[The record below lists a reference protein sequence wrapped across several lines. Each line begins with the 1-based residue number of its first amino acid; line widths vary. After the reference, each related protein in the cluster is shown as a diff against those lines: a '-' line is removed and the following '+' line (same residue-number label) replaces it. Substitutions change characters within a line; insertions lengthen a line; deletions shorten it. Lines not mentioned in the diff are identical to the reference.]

1 MNVRDFG
8 TMKNNLQK
16 PKWGV
21 KTEWVPIEQLPT
33 TPGGITEIA
42 IDLETKDPRLKSH
55 GPGWATG
62 HGDVVGFAVAYE
74 GFNAYLP
81 IAHEG
86 GGNLDRGI
94 VMRWFQKEIAS
105 HPADKIFFNAA
116 YDAGWLGQIGI
127 KLEGKML
134 DAMLAAPLLNENR
147 FSYSLNSVSY
157 DYLGL
162 MKSEAALREAAQE
175 FGVDPK
181 GELYKLPACFVGEYA
196 EADAKLTLD
205 LWQVFKAELTK
216 EDLWQVFE
224 LETSVLPLCIEMTRR
239 GIRVD
244 LDAAERL
251 KQDLLKIVKN
261 IQSGIKKET
270 GLAVELWAAASIAKV
285 FDLLDIPYGRTK
297 TGLPSFTKNFLSQHE
312 HPIAQKIAE
321 AREYD
326 KVGNTFLSSILRYTE
341 DGRIHGHIN
350 QLRSDGGGTVTGRIS
365 MSNPNLQQ
373 TPARN
378 PAMAR
383 KIRGLFLP
391 EDGEQWASLDFDQQE
406 PRILVHFA
414 SLTHKGLTGADDFV
428 KAYRTNPE
436 TDFHQMVAD
445 IANIPR
451 ASAKTINLG
460 IMYGMGQTRLAEQL
474 DVAPEQAKR
483 LMRQY
488 HEDVPFV
495 KELTDAVTRK
505 VAHRDKGGFVRS
517 LLGRKCRF
525 DLWEPNLF
533 VSARALPK
541 EEAHIEY
548 GDNIKRAYLYRSL
561 NKLIQSSASDMTKK
575 SMAAVYRER
584 GKVPLVQIHDELA
597 FSVTEA
603 TEARDLCNIME
614 SSVELAVPT
623 PCDIS
628 LGPNW
633 GALTPV
639 DKSDRVLEIKD

>member
-1 MNVRDFG
+1 M
-8 TMKNNLQK
+8 
-16 PKWGV
+16 

-62 HGDVVGFAVAYE
+62 HGDVVGFAVAYK

-116 YDAGWLGQIGI
+116 YDVGWLKRLGI
-127 KLEGKML
+127 DLKGKML

-224 LETSVLPLCIEMTRR
+224 LESSVLPLCIEMTWR

-251 KQDLLKIVKN
+251 RQDLIKTVKAM
-261 IQSGIKKET
+261 QSDIKKET
-270 GLAVELWAAASIAKV
+270 GLAVELWAAASISKI
-285 FDLLDIPYGRTK
+285 FDHLGIPYGRTK
-297 TGLPSFTKNFLSQHE
+297 TGLPSFTKNFLAQHE

-373 TPARN
+373 IPARN
-378 PAMAR
+378 PDMAR

-391 EDGEQWASLDFDQQE
+391 EEGEQWASLDFDQQE

-414 SLTHKGLTGADDFV
+414 SLTHKGLTGADEFV

-451 ASAKTINLG
+451 ASAKTMNLG
-460 IMYGMGQTRLAEQL
+460 IMYGMGQTKLAEQL

-541 EEAHIEY
+541 EEAHLEY
-548 GDNIKRAYLYRSL
+548 GDNIKRAYTYRSL
-561 NKLIQSSASDMTKK
+561 NKLIQSSAADQTKAA
-575 SMAAVYRER
+575 MAAVY
-584 GKVPLVQIHDELA
+584 KDKNKIPLVQIHDELA
-597 FSVTEA
+597 FSVSNLD
-603 TEARDLCNIME
+603 EARDLCSIME
-614 SSVELAVPT
+614 SAVNLEVPT
-623 PCDIS
+623 PSDIAV
-628 LGPNW
+628 GDNW
-633 GALTPV
+633 GSLTKL
-639 DKSDRVLEIKD
+639 DKSDNVPDK

>member
-1 MNVRDFG
+1 
-8 TMKNNLQK
+8 MKTNLKK

-21 KTEWVPIEQLPT
+21 KTEWMPIEQLPK
-33 TPGGITEIA
+33 TPDGITEIA

-94 VMRWFQKEIAS
+94 VTRWFQKEIAS
-105 HPADKIFFNAA
+105 HPSDKIFFNAA
-116 YDAGWLGQIGI
+116 YDVGWLKRIGI
-127 KLEGKML
+127 DLKGKMI

-147 FSYSLNSVSY
+147 FSYSLNAVSY
-157 DYLGL
+157 DYMGL

-181 GELYKLPACFVGEYA
+181 AELYKLPACFVGEYA
-196 EADAKLTLD
+196 EADAQLTLD
-205 LWQVFKAELTK
+205 LWQVFKMELTK
-216 EDLWQVFE
+216 QDLWQIFDM
-224 LETSVLPLCIEMTRR
+224 ETEVLPLCIEMTWK

-244 LDAAERL
+244 LDEAERL
-251 KQDLLKIVKN
+251 KQELIGVVK
-261 IQSGIKKET
+261 GIKSEVKKET
-270 GLAVELWAAASIAKV
+270 GLSFELWAAASIAKV
-285 FDLLDIPYGRTK
+285 FDHLSIPYGRTK

-312 HPIAQKIAE
+312 HPIAQKIAA

-326 KVGNTFLSSILRYTE
+326 KVGNTFLSSITRYTE
-341 DGRIHGHIN
+341 KGRIHGHIN
-350 QLRSDGGGTVTGRIS
+350 QLRSEGGGTVSGRIS

-373 TPARN
+373 IPARN
-378 PAMAR
+378 PEMSR

-391 EDGEQWASLDFDQQE
+391 EEGEQWASMDFDQQE

-414 SLTHKGLTGADDFV
+414 SLTGRKGLTGSEDFV
-428 KAYRTNPE
+428 KAYRE
-436 TDFHQMVAD
+436 DAKTDFHQMVAT
-445 IANIPR
+445 ICGIPR
-451 ASAKTINLG
+451 KQAKTINLG

-474 DVAPEQAKR
+474 DVSTDQAKR

-488 HEDVPFV
+488 HNDVPFV
-495 KELTDAVTRK
+495 KELMDAVQRK
-505 VAHRDKGGFVRS
+505 VSHRDKGGFVRS

-533 VSARALPK
+533 LSARALPK
-541 EEAHIEY
+541 EEANVEY
-548 GDNIKRAYLYRSL
+548 GDNIKRAYTYKAL
-561 NKLIQSSASDMTKK
+561 NRLIQSSAADQTKAA
-575 SMAAVYRER
+575 MAAVY
-584 GKVPLVQIHDELA
+584 KQKNKIPLVQIHDELA
-597 FSVTEA
+597 FSVSDLEEA
-603 TEARDLCNIME
+603 KELCTIME
-614 SSVELAVPT
+614 SALQLEVPS
-623 PCDIS
+623 PSDIS

-633 GALTPV
+633 GSLTTV
-639 DKSDRVLEIKD
+639 DKSDSVPEIKDI

>member
-1 MNVRDFG
+1 
-8 TMKNNLQK
+8 MKDNLQK

-21 KTEWVPIEQLPT
+21 KTEWVPIEQLPP
-33 TPGGITEIA
+33 TPDGITEIA
-42 IDLETKDPRLKSH
+42 IDLETKDPRLKTH

-62 HGDVVGFAVAYE
+62 HGDVVGFAVAYK

-94 VMRWFQKEIAS
+94 VTRWFQKEIAN

-116 YDAGWLGQIGI
+116 YDVGWLKRLGI
-127 KLEGKML
+127 ELKGKMI

-147 FSYSLNSVSY
+147 FSYSLNAVSY
-157 DYLGL
+157 DYMGL

-196 EADAKLTLD
+196 EADAQLTLD
-205 LWQVFKAELTK
+205 LWQVFKVELTK
-216 EDLWQVFE
+216 EDLWQVFDM
-224 LETSVLPLCIEMTRR
+224 ETSVLPLCIEMTWR

-251 KQDLLKIVKN
+251 RQDLIKTVKAM
-261 IQSGIKKET
+261 QSDIKKET

-285 FDLLDIPYGRTK
+285 FDQLGIPYGRTK

-350 QLRSDGGGTVTGRIS
+350 QLRSEGGGTVTGRIS

-373 TPARN
+373 IPPAIPRCR
-378 PAMAR
+378 P
-383 KIRGLFLP
+383 KYGGCSLP
-391 EDGEQWASLDFDQQE
+391 EEGEQWASMDFDQQE

-414 SLTHKGLTGADDFV
+414 SLTNKGLTGSDDFV
-428 KAYRTNPE
+428 NAYRTDPT

-451 ASAKTINLG
+451 KQAKTINLG
-460 IMYGMGQTRLAEQL
+460 IMYGMGQTKLAEQL
-474 DVAPEQAKR
+474 DVTPEEAKR

-495 KELTDAVTRK
+495 KELMDAVQRK
-505 VAHRDKGGFVRS
+505 VSHRDKGGFVRS

-533 VSARALPK
+533 VSARALPQ
-541 EEAHIEY
+541 EEAHLEY
-548 GDNIKRAYLYRSL
+548 GDNIKRAYTYKAL
-561 NKLIQSSASDMTKK
+561 NKLIQSSAADQTKAA
-575 SMAAVYRER
+575 MAAVYKEKN
-584 GKVPLVQIHDELA
+584 KVPLVQIHDELA
-597 FSVTEA
+597 FSVSGAE
-603 TEARDLCNIME
+603 EARELCIIME
-614 SSVELAVPT
+614 GALQLEVPS
-623 PCDIS
+623 PSDIS
-628 LGPNW
+628 LGSNW
-633 GALTPV
+633 GSLTKL
-639 DKSDRVLEIKD
+639 DKSDSFPEIKE

>member
-1 MNVRDFG
+1 
-8 TMKNNLQK
+8 MKKNLKK

-21 KTEWVPIEQLPT
+21 KTEWVPIEQLPK
-33 TPGGITEIA
+33 TPDGITEIA

-94 VMRWFQKEIAS
+94 VMRWFQKEIAD
-105 HPADKIFFNAA
+105 HPSDKIFFNAA
-116 YDAGWLGQIGI
+116 YDVGWLKRLGI
-127 KLEGKML
+127 DLKGKMI

-147 FSYSLNSVSY
+147 FSYSLNAVSY
-157 DYLGL
+157 DYMGL

-181 GELYKLPACFVGEYA
+181 GELYKLPACFVGEDA
-196 EADAKLTLD
+196 EADAQLTLD
-205 LWQVFKAELTK
+205 LWQVFKLELTK
-216 EDLWQVFE
+216 EDLWPIFE
-224 LETSVLPLCIEMTRR
+224 METSILPLCIEMTWK
-239 GIRVD
+239 GVRVD
-244 LDAAERL
+244 LDSAERL
-251 KQDLLKIVKN
+251 KQDLLKIVK
-261 IQSGIKKET
+261 GIKSDVKKET
-270 GLAVELWAAASIAKV
+270 GLEFELWAAASIAKV
-285 FDLLDIPYGRTK
+285 FDHLDIPYGRTK
-297 TGLPSFTKNFLSQHE
+297 TGLPSFTKNFLAQHE

-326 KVGNTFLSSILRYTE
+326 KMGNTFLSSIFRYAE
-341 DGRIHGHIN
+341 KDRIHGHIN
-350 QLRSDGGGTVTGRIS
+350 QLRSDGGGTVSGRIS

-373 TPARN
+373 IPARN
-378 PAMAR
+378 PEMAR

-391 EDGEQWASLDFDQQE
+391 EEGEQWASMDFDQQE

-414 SLTHKGLTGADDFV
+414 SLTGKRGLTGSEDFV
-428 KAYRTNPE
+428 TAYRNSPE

-445 IANIPR
+445 IAEIPR
-451 ASAKTINLG
+451 KQAKTINLG

-474 DVAPEQAKR
+474 DVTAGEAKR

-495 KELTDAVTRK
+495 KELMDAVQRK
-505 VAHRDKGGFVRS
+505 VTHRDKGGFVRS

-533 VSARALPK
+533 LSARALPK
-541 EEAHIEY
+541 DEAHIEY
-548 GDNIKRAYLYRSL
+548 GDNIKRAYTYKAL
-561 NKLIQSSASDMTKK
+561 NRLIQSSAADQTKAA
-575 SMAAVYRER
+575 MAAVYKE
-584 GKVPLVQIHDELA
+584 KNKIPLVQIHDELA
-597 FSVTEA
+597 FSVASADEA
-603 TEARDLCNIME
+603 KELCIIME
-614 SSVELAVPT
+614 QALQLEVPS
-623 PCDIS
+623 PSDIS

-633 GALTPV
+633 GTLTTL
-639 DKSDRVLEIKD
+639 DKSDSFPESKD

>member
-1 MNVRDFG
+1 
-8 TMKNNLQK
+8 MKTNLQK

-21 KTEWVPIEQLPT
+21 KTEWVPIEQLPP
-33 TPGGITEIA
+33 TPSGIKEIA

-55 GPGWATG
+55 GPGWPTG
-62 HGDVVGFAVAYE
+62 NGDVVGIAVAYE

-81 IAHEG
+81 FGHEG

-94 VMRWFQKEIAS
+94 VLRWFQKEIAN
-105 HPADKIFFNAA
+105 HPSDKIFYNAA
-116 YDAGWLGQIGI
+116 YDVGWLKRLDVDLKGRWIDV
-127 KLEGKML
+127 ML
-134 DAMLAAPLLNENR
+134 GAPLLNENR
-147 FSYSLNSVSY
+147 FSFSLNTVAY
-157 DYLGL
+157 DYLGE

-196 EADAKLTLD
+196 EADARLTLD
-205 LWQVFKAELTK
+205 LWQIFKAELSK
-216 EDLWQVFE
+216 EDLWQIFN
-224 LETSVLPLCIEMTRR
+224 LETSVLPLCIEMTWG

-251 KQDLLKIVKN
+251 KQDLLKVVK
-261 IQSGIKKET
+261 GKLMEVKKET
-270 GLAVELWAAASIAKV
+270 GLSIELWAAASIAKV
-285 FDLLDIPYGRTK
+285 FDQLDIPYGRTK

-326 KVGNTFLSSILRYTE
+326 KIGNTFLSSIFRYAE
-341 DGRIHGHIN
+341 KDRIHGHIN
-350 QLRSDGGGTVTGRIS
+350 QLRSEGGGTVTGRIS
-365 MSNPNLQQ
+365 MANPNLQQ
-373 TPARN
+373 IPARN
-378 PAMAR
+378 PEMA
-383 KIRGLFLP
+383 KAIRGLFLP
-391 EDGEQWASLDFDQQE
+391 EEGEQWASLDFDQQE

-414 SLTHKGLTGADDFV
+414 SLTNGGLSGSGDFV
-428 KAYRTNPE
+428 KAYCTERS

-451 ASAKTINLG
+451 KSAKTINLG

-474 DVAPEQAKR
+474 DVSPEQAKR

-488 HEDVPFV
+488 HDDVPFV

-517 LLGRKCRF
+517 ILGRKCRF

-533 VSARALPK
+533 VSARPLPK

-548 GDNIKRAYLYRSL
+548 GDNIKRSYLYRSL
-561 NKLIQSSASDMTKK
+561 NRLIQSSAADMTKK
-575 SMAAVYRER
+575 SMAAVYEEL
-584 GKVPLVQIHDELA
+584 GVIPLVQIHDELA
-597 FSVTEA
+597 FSVKTQA
-603 TEARDLCNIME
+603 DARKICDVME
-614 SSVELAVPT
+614 SAVRLEVPT
-623 PCDIS
+623 PADIAM
-628 LGPNW
+628 GETW
-633 GALTPV
+633 GTIEEVV
-639 DKSDRVLEIKD
+639 DE

>member
-1 MNVRDFG
+1 
-8 TMKNNLQK
+8 MKTNLQK

-21 KTEWVPIEQLPT
+21 KTEWVPIEQLPP
-33 TPGGITEIA
+33 TPSGIKEIA

-55 GPGWATG
+55 GPGWPTG
-62 HGDVVGFAVAYE
+62 NGDVVGIAVAYE

-81 IAHEG
+81 FGHEG

-94 VMRWFQKEIAS
+94 VLRWFQKEIAN
-105 HPADKIFFNAA
+105 HPSDKIFYNAA
-116 YDAGWLGQIGI
+116 YDVGWLKRLDVDLKGRWIDV
-127 KLEGKML
+127 ML
-134 DAMLAAPLLNENR
+134 GAPLLNENR
-147 FSYSLNSVSY
+147 FSFSLNTVAY
-157 DYLGL
+157 DYLGE

-196 EADAKLTLD
+196 EADARLTLD
-205 LWQVFKAELTK
+205 LWQIFKAELSK
-216 EDLWQVFE
+216 EDLWQIFN
-224 LETSVLPLCIEMTRR
+224 LETSVLPLCIEMTWN

-251 KQDLLKIVKN
+251 KQDLLKVVK
-261 IQSGIKKET
+261 GKMMEIKKET
-270 GLAVELWAAASIAKV
+270 GLGIELWAAASIAKV
-285 FDLLDIPYGRTK
+285 FDQLDIPYGRTK

-326 KVGNTFLSSILRYTE
+326 KIGNTFLSSIFRYAE
-341 DGRIHGHIN
+341 KDRIHGHIN
-350 QLRSDGGGTVTGRIS
+350 QLRSEGGGTVTGRIS
-365 MSNPNLQQ
+365 MANPNLQQ
-373 TPARN
+373 IPARN
-378 PAMAR
+378 PEMA
-383 KIRGLFLP
+383 KAIRGLFLP
-391 EDGEQWASLDFDQQE
+391 EEGEQWASLDFDQQE

-414 SLTHKGLTGADDFV
+414 SLTNGGLSGSGDFV
-428 KAYRTNPE
+428 KAYCTERS

-451 ASAKTINLG
+451 KSAKTINLG

-474 DVAPEQAKR
+474 DVSPEQAKR

-488 HEDVPFV
+488 HDDVPFV

-517 LLGRKCRF
+517 ILGRKCRF

-533 VSARALPK
+533 VSARPLPK

-548 GDNIKRAYLYRSL
+548 GDNIKRSYLYRSL
-561 NKLIQSSASDMTKK
+561 NRLIQSSAADMTKK
-575 SMAAVYRER
+575 SMAAVYEEL
-584 GKVPLVQIHDELA
+584 GVIPLVQIHDELA
-597 FSVTEA
+597 FSVKTQA
-603 TEARDLCNIME
+603 DARKICDVME
-614 SSVELAVPT
+614 SAVRLEVPT
-623 PCDIS
+623 PADIAM
-628 LGPNW
+628 GETW
-633 GALTPV
+633 GTIEEVV
-639 DKSDRVLEIKD
+639 DE

>member
-1 MNVRDFG
+1 
-8 TMKNNLQK
+8 MKDNLQK
-16 PKWGV
+16 PQWGV
-21 KTEWVPIEQLPT
+21 KTEWVPIEQLPP
-33 TPGGITEIA
+33 TPSGITEIA

-62 HGDVVGFAVAYE
+62 NGDVVGFAVAYA

-105 HPADKIFFNAA
+105 HPSDKVFFNAA
-116 YDAGWLGQIGI
+116 YDAGWLGRIGI

-196 EADAKLTLD
+196 EADAQLTLD

-251 KQDLLKIVKN
+251 KQDLIKVVKALK
-261 IQSGIKKET
+261 SDIKKET
-270 GLAVELWAAASIAKV
+270 GLEFELWAAASIAKI
-285 FDLLDIPYGRTK
+285 FDHLDIPYGRTK

-326 KVGNTFLSSILRYTE
+326 KVGNTFLSSMTRYTE

-373 TPARN
+373 IPARN
-378 PAMAR
+378 PDMAR

-391 EDGEQWASLDFDQQE
+391 EEGEQWASIDFDQQE

-414 SLTHKGLTGADDFV
+414 SLVGKRGLTGADDFV
-428 KAYRTNPE
+428 KAYRNSPE

-451 ASAKTINLG
+451 KQAKTINLG

-474 DVAPEQAKR
+474 DVAPEKAKR

-541 EEAHIEY
+541 EKAHIEY

-561 NKLIQSSASDMTKK
+561 NKLIQSSAADQTKAA
-575 SMAAVYRER
+575 MAAVYRER

-597 FSVTEA
+597 FSVTEVA
-603 TEARDLCNIME
+603 EARDLCNIME

-628 LGPNW
+628 LGNDW
-633 GALTPV
+633 GNLTTV
-639 DKSDRVLEIKD
+639 DKSDSVPDIKE